1 MRGEIRFLR
10 RGKLVKLSGVS
21 PTLTLLDYLR
31 LTERATGTKE
41 GCAEGDCG
49 ACTVV
54 LRRQRG
60 ERLVYEPVNACIL
73 FMGQVDGCEIIT
85 VEDIA
90 RDGTL
95 HPVQQAMVDLH
106 GSQCGFCTPGFV
118 MALFALYHRAD
129 RQSVSR
135 QRVNDWI
142 AGNLCRCTGYRPIV
156 DAALSSCA
164 LPADDW
170 FSANARDTQRA
181 LAELRDSEDI
191 FIGTRDRFF
200 AAPASIVA
208 LAKLYFSHPDATL
221 IAGSTDVGLWVTK
234 QLRDLPKVIWL
245 GRVKGLDEIEDRR
258 DAVSFGAMVT
268 LSEAMPYLA
277 AIDRDLGEMMRRFAG
292 NQIRTAGTVGGN
304 IANGSPIGDMP
315 PALIALG
322 ATLALQHGDRPRT
335 LPLENY
341 FIDYGKQDRRPG
353 EFVRLVRVPKLL
365 AEDRFRC
372 YKISKRF
379 DSDISAVMG
388 AFKLRVDGTRIA
400 GARIAFGGMAAIPKR
415 ANRAEKALIEK
426 YLDRPR
432 DWDEAIA
439 LLAEDFKPI
448 DDLRAS
454 AAYRLDAARAL
465 LRKALT
471 EIGGTSTRATRIT
484 GFREAVDVGS
494 A

>member
-1 MRGEIRFLR
+1 MRGDIRFLR
-10 RGKLVKLSGVS
+10 RGKVVKLSGIS

-54 LRRQRG
+54 LRRLRG
-60 ERLVYEPVNACIL
+60 EKLVYEPVNACIL
-73 FMGQVDGCEIIT
+73 FAGQADGCEIIT
-85 VEDIA
+85 VEDLA

-129 RQSVSR
+129 PRPVDR
-135 QRVNDWI
+135 RRVNDWI

-156 DAALSSCA
+156 DAALGACA
-164 LPADDW
+164 EPANDW
-170 FSANARDTQRA
+170 FSTEEPDARRA
-181 LAELRDSEDI
+181 LAELKDSEDI
-191 FIGTRDRFF
+191 FLGDRQRFF
-200 AAPASIVA
+200 AAPASITS
-208 LAKLYFSHPDATL
+208 LYRLYFANPDATL

-258 DAVSFGAMVT
+258 DAVSFGASVT
-268 LSEAMPYLA
+268 LWEAIPYLSA
-277 AIDRDLGEMMRRFAG
+277 LDRDLGELMRRFAG
-292 NQIRTAGTVGGN
+292 TQIRMAATVGGN
-304 IANGSPIGDMP
+304 IANGSPIGDLP
-315 PALIALG
+315 PVLIALG
-322 ATLALQHGDRPRT
+322 ATLGLQRGERPRT

-341 FIDYGKQDRRPG
+341 FLDYGKQDRASG
-353 EFVRLVRVPKLL
+353 EFVRVVRIPKFGDG
-365 AEDRFRC
+365 EHFRC

-388 AFKLRVDGTRIA
+388 AFKLRLDGTRIA
-400 GARIAFGGMAAIPKR
+400 GARIAYGGMAAIPKR
-415 ANRAEKALIEK
+415 ARTAEKALIET
-426 YLDRPR
+426 YLDRPETLE
-432 DWDEAIA
+432 EAIEA
-439 LLAEDFKPI
+439 LAQDFSPI
-448 DDLRAS
+448 DDPRAS
-454 AAYRLDAARAL
+454 ARYRLDAARAL
-465 LRKALT
+465 LRRALT
-471 EIGGTSTRATRIT
+471 EIGGTSTRKTRVV
-484 GFREAVDVGS
+484 GFREAADVAS

>member
-1 MRGEIRFLR
+1 MRAEVRFIR
-10 RGKLVKLSGVS
+10 RGKLVRLPNVS

-54 LRRQRG
+54 LRRLRG
-60 ERLVYEPVNACIL
+60 EKLTYEPVNACIL
-73 FMGQVDGCEIIT
+73 LAAQADGTEVIA
-85 VEDIA
+85 VEDLA
-90 RDGTL
+90 RGDTL
-95 HPVQQAMVDLH
+95 HPVQQALVDHH

-118 MALFALYHRAD
+118 MALFALHHRTDGKPAD
-129 RQSVSR
+129 RQ
-135 QRVNDWI
+135 QVNDWI

-156 DAALSSCA
+156 DAGIAACIA
-164 LPADDW
+164 PANDW
-170 FSANARDTQRA
+170 FSAEEPDARRA
-181 LAELRDSEDI
+181 LAELKDTDDI
-191 FIGTRDRFF
+191 FIGTKERFF
-200 AAPASIVA
+200 AAPAGLTS
-208 LAKLYFSHPDATL
+208 LAKLCIANPDATL
-221 IAGSTDVGLWVTK
+221 VAGATDVGLWVTK

-245 GRVKGLDEIEDRR
+245 GRVKNLDEIEDRR

-277 AIDRDLGEMMRRFAG
+277 AIDRDLGELLRRFAG

-315 PALIALG
+315 PALIAVG
-322 ATLALQHGDRPRT
+322 ATLALQQGDRTRT

-341 FIDYGKQDRRPG
+341 FVDYGKQDRRPG
-353 EFVRLVRVPKLL
+353 EFVRLVRVPKFS

-388 AFKLRVDGTRIA
+388 AFKLRVDGMRIA

-415 ANRAEKALIEK
+415 ASRAEKALIEK
-426 YLDRPR
+426 YLDRPQ

-454 AAYRLDAARAL
+454 ADYRLDAARAL

-471 EIGGTSTRATRIT
+471 EIGGAPTRQTRIT
-484 GFREAVDVGS
+484 GFRETADVGV

>member
-10 RGKLVKLSGVS
+10 RGKVVKLSGVS

-54 LRRQRG
+54 LRRLRG

-73 FMGQVDGCEIIT
+73 FAGQADGCEIIT
-85 VEDIA
+85 VEDLA
-90 RDGTL
+90 RDGML

-129 RQSVSR
+129 GRPVDR
-135 QRVNDWI
+135 ARVNDWI

-156 DAALSSCA
+156 DAALASCA
-164 LPADDW
+164 EPPNDS
-170 FSANARDTQRA
+170 FSTEEREARRM
-181 LAELRDSEDI
+181 LGELRDGEDI
-191 FIGTRDRFF
+191 YFGNRERFF
-200 AAPASIVA
+200 AAPAGIMP
-208 LAKLYFSHPDATL
+208 LAKLYYANPDATL

-258 DAVSFGAMVT
+258 DAISFGATVT
-268 LSEAMPYLA
+268 LTEAMPYLA
-277 AIDRDLGEMMRRFAG
+277 AIDRDLGELTRRFAG
-292 NQIRTAGTVGGN
+292 TQVRMAATVGGN
-304 IANGSPIGDMP
+304 IANGSPIGDLP

-322 ATLALQHGDRPRT
+322 ATLGLQRGERPRT

-341 FIDYGKQDRRPG
+341 FLDYGKQDRQPG
-353 EFVRLVRVPKLL
+353 EFVRVVRIPKFG

-372 YKISKRF
+372 FKISKRF

-388 AFKLRVDGTRIA
+388 AFKLRLDGTRIA
-400 GARIAFGGMAAIPKR
+400 GARVAFGGMAAIPKR
-415 ANRAEKALIEK
+415 ARATEKALIET
-426 YLDRPR
+426 YLDRPETL
-432 DWDEAIA
+432 DEAAEA
-439 LLAEDFKPI
+439 LAQDFSPI

-454 AAYRLDAARAL
+454 ARYRLDAARAL
-465 LRKALT
+465 LRRALT
-471 EIGGTSTRATRIT
+471 EIGGTSTRKTRVV
-484 GFREAVDVGS
+484 GFREAADVAS

>member
-10 RGKLVKLSGVS
+10 RGRVVKLAGIS

-54 LRRQRG
+54 LRRLRG

-73 FMGQVDGCEIIT
+73 FAGQADGCEIIT
-85 VEDIA
+85 VEDLA
-90 RDGTL
+90 RDGSL
-95 HPVQQAMVDLH
+95 HPVQQSMVDLH

-129 RQSVSR
+129 TRPVDR

-156 DAALSSCA
+156 GAALAACA
-164 LPADDW
+164 APANDW
-170 FSANARDTQRA
+170 FSGEEPEVRCA
-181 LAELRDSEDI
+181 LAELRDGEDI
-191 FIGTRDRFF
+191 FIGSRERFF
-200 AAPASIVA
+200 AAPASITS
-208 LAKLYFSHPDATL
+208 LYRLYFANPAATL

-234 QLRDLPKVIWL
+234 ELRELSKVIWL

-258 DAVSFGAMVT
+258 DAVSFGATVT
-268 LSEAMPYLA
+268 LAEAMPYLA
-277 AIDRDLGEMMRRFAG
+277 ALDRDLGEVARRFAG
-292 NQIRTAGTVGGN
+292 TQIRMAATVGGN
-304 IANGSPIGDMP
+304 IANGSPIGDLP

-322 ATLALQHGDRPRT
+322 ATLGLQRGDRPRT

-341 FIDYGKQDRRPG
+341 FLDYGKQDRQAG
-353 EFVRLVRVPKLL
+353 EFVRVVRIPKFG
-365 AEDRFRC
+365 EGEHFRC
-372 YKISKRF
+372 YKVSKRF

-388 AFKLRVDGTRIA
+388 AFKLRLDGTRIA

-415 ANRAEKALIEK
+415 ARAAEKALIET
-426 YLDRPR
+426 YLDRPATLE
-432 DWDEAIA
+432 EAIEA
-439 LLAEDFKPI
+439 LAHDFSPI

-454 AAYRLDAARAL
+454 AKYRLDVARAL
-465 LRKALT
+465 LRRALT
-471 EIGGTSTRATRIT
+471 EIAGAPTRKTRVV
-484 GFREAVDVGS
+484 GFREPADVAS

>member
-10 RGKLVKLSGVS
+10 RGKVVKLDGFS
-21 PTLTLLDYLR
+21 PTLTLLDHLR
-31 LTERATGTKE
+31 LSERATGTKE

-54 LRRQRG
+54 LRRLRG

-73 FMGQVDGCEIIT
+73 FAAQADGTEIIT
-85 VEDIA
+85 VEDLA
-90 RDGTL
+90 RDHDL
-95 HPVQQAMVDLH
+95 HPVQQAMVDQH

-129 RQSVSR
+129 GKPVDR

-142 AGNLCRCTGYRPIV
+142 AGNLCRCTGYRPII
-156 DAALSSCA
+156 DAALTSCA
-164 LPADDW
+164 APANDW
-170 FSANARDTQRA
+170 FSTEEPAARRA
-181 LAELRDSEDI
+181 LGELRDSEDI
-191 FIGTRDRFF
+191 FVGTKERFF
-200 AAPASIVA
+200 AAPAGITA
-208 LAKLYFSHPDATL
+208 LAKLYHANPDATL
-221 IAGSTDVGLWVTK
+221 VAGSTDVGLWVTK
-234 QLRDLPKVIWL
+234 QLRDLPKLIWL

-268 LSEAMPYLA
+268 HTEAMTYLA
-277 AIDRDLGEMMRRFAG
+277 AIDRDLGELMRRFAG
-292 NQIRTAGTVGGN
+292 TQVRMAATIGGN
-304 IANGSPIGDMP
+304 IANGSPIGDLP

-322 ATLALQHGDRPRT
+322 ATLALQRGERPRT

-341 FIDYGKQDRRPG
+341 FLDYGKQDRQPG
-353 EFVRLVRVPKLL
+353 EFVRLVRIPKFGPD
-365 AEDRFRC
+365 EHFRC

-415 ANRAEKALIEK
+415 ARVTEKALIES
-426 YLDRPR
+426 YLDQPES
-432 DWDEAIA
+432 WDEAVAA
-439 LLAEDFKPI
+439 LAQDFAPI

-454 AAYRLDAARAL
+454 AQYRLEVARAL

-471 EIGGTSTRATRIT
+471 EIGGAPTRQTRLV
-484 GFREAVDVGS
+484 GYREAADVRP

>member
-10 RGKLVKLSGVS
+10 RGKVVKLSGAA
-21 PTLTLLDYLR
+21 PMQTLLDYLR
-31 LTERATGTKE
+31 LSERATGTKE

-54 LRRQRG
+54 LRRLRG
-60 ERLVYEPVNACIL
+60 DRLVYEPVNACIL
-73 FMGQVDGCEIIT
+73 FAGQADGTEVIT
-85 VEDIA
+85 VEDLA
-90 RDGTL
+90 RDDTL

-118 MALFALYHRAD
+118 MALFALHHRGD
-129 RQSVSR
+129 SRPVDR

-156 DAALSSCA
+156 DAAMASCA
-164 LPADDW
+164 APANDW
-170 FSANARDTQRA
+170 FSAEEPDVRRA
-181 LAELRDSEDI
+181 LVALRDSEDI
-191 FIGTRDRFF
+191 FIGTRERFF
-200 AAPASIVA
+200 ASPATNMS
-208 LAKLYFSHPDATL
+208 LAKLYYSHPDATL
-221 IAGSTDVGLWVTK
+221 IAGSTDAGLWVTK

-268 LSEAMPYLA
+268 HTEAMPYLT
-277 AIDRDLGEMMRRFAG
+277 AIDRDLGELMRRFAG
-292 NQIRTAGTVGGN
+292 TQVRMAATVGGN
-304 IANGSPIGDMP
+304 IANGSPIGDLP

-322 ATLALQHGDRPRT
+322 ATLGLQRGERPRT

-341 FIDYGKQDRRPG
+341 FLDYGKQDRQPG
-353 EFVRLVRVPKLL
+353 EFVRVVRIPKFG
-365 AEDRFRC
+365 EGEHFRC

-388 AFKLRVDGTRIA
+388 AFKLRIDGTRIA

-415 ANRAEKALIEK
+415 ARNAEKALIET
-426 YLDRPR
+426 YLDRPQTLE
-432 DWDEAIA
+432 EAVEA
-439 LLAEDFKPI
+439 LSQDFSPI
-448 DDLRAS
+448 GDLRAS
-454 AAYRLDAARAL
+454 AQYRLDVARAL

-471 EIGGTSTRATRIT
+471 EIGGESTRRTRVV
-484 GFREAVDVGS
+484 GFREAADVAS

>member
-1 MRGEIRFLR
+1 M
-10 RGKLVKLSGVS
+10 
-21 PTLTLLDYLR
+21 
-31 LTERATGTKE
+31 
-41 GCAEGDCG
+41 
-49 ACTVV
+49 
-54 LRRQRG
+54 RG

-73 FMGQVDGCEIIT
+73 FAGQADGCEIIT
-85 VEDIA
+85 VEDLA

-129 RQSVSR
+129 SKPVDR

-156 DAALSSCA
+156 DAALAVVRASRRTTGFRPRS
-164 LPADDW
+164 AD
-170 FSANARDTQRA
+170 ARRA
-181 LAELRDSEDI
+181 LDRTDATAKTSSSA
-191 FIGTRDRFF
+191 TRERFF
-200 AAPASIVA
+200 AAPASITA
-208 LAKLYFSHPDATL
+208 LAKLYFANPDATL

-268 LSEAMPYLA
+268 LTEAMPYLA
-277 AIDRDLGEMMRRFAG
+277 AIDRDLGELMRRFAG
-292 NQIRTAGTVGGN
+292 TQVRMAATVGGN
-304 IANGSPIGDMP
+304 IANGSPIGDLP

-322 ATLALQHGDRPRT
+322 ATLGLQRGERPRT

-341 FIDYGKQDRRPG
+341 FLDYGKQDRQPG
-353 EFVRLVRVPKLL
+353 EFVRVVRIPKFG
-365 AEDRFRC
+365 EGEHFRC

-388 AFKLRVDGTRIA
+388 AFKLRLDGTRIA

-415 ANRAEKALIEK
+415 ARTTEKALIET
-426 YLDRPR
+426 YLDRPQTLE
-432 DWDEAIA
+432 EAIDA
-439 LLAEDFKPI
+439 LAQDFSPI
-448 DDLRAS
+448 DDMRAS
-454 AAYRLDAARAL
+454 AKYRLDAARAL
-465 LRKALT
+465 LRRALT
-471 EIGGTSTRATRIT
+471 EIGGASTRKTRVV
-484 GFREAVDVGS
+484 GFREAADVAS

>member
-1 MRGEIRFLR
+1 MRTEVQFLR
-10 RGKLVKLSGVS
+10 RGQTVKLAAMS

-54 LRRQRG
+54 LRRLRG

-73 FMGQVDGCEIIT
+73 FAAQADGTEVIT
-85 VEDIA
+85 VEDLA
-90 RDGTL
+90 RDDAL
-95 HPVQQAMVDLH
+95 HPVQQAMVDQH

-129 RQSVSR
+129 GKPVDR

-156 DAALSSCA
+156 DAALTSCA
-164 LPADDW
+164 APANDW
-170 FSANARDTQRA
+170 FSTEEPGVRRA
-181 LAELRDSEDI
+181 LSALKDSEDI
-191 FIGTRDRFF
+191 FIGTKERFF
-200 AAPASIVA
+200 AAPATMAA
-208 LAKLYFSHPDATL
+208 LTKLYTLHPDATL
-221 IAGSTDVGLWVTK
+221 VAGSTDVALWVTK

-245 GRVKGLDEIEDRR
+245 GRVKGLEEIDDRQ

-268 LSEAMPYLA
+268 HAEAMPYLA
-277 AIDRDLGEMMRRFAG
+277 AIDRDLGELMRRFAG
-292 NQIRTAGTVGGN
+292 NQIRTAATVCGN
-304 IANGSPIGDMP
+304 IANGSPIGDLP

-322 ATLALQHGDRPRT
+322 ATVALQRNDRPRT
-335 LPLENY
+335 LPLENFY
-341 FIDYGKQDRRPG
+341 LDYGKQDRVAG
-353 EFVRLVRVPKLL
+353 EYVRTVRVPKFGPD
-365 AEDRFRC
+365 ERFRC

-388 AFKLRVDGTRIA
+388 AFKLRLVGSRIA
-400 GARIAFGGMAAIPKR
+400 GARVAFGGMAAIPKR
-415 ANRAEKALIEK
+415 ARATEKALIERH
-426 YLDRPR
+426 LDRPKE
-432 DWDEAIA
+432 WDEAIA
-439 LLAEDFKPI
+439 ALAQDFAPI
-448 DDLRAS
+448 DDVRAS

-465 LRKALT
+465 LRRALT
-471 EIGGTSTRATRIT
+471 EIAGAPTHQTRVV
-484 GFREAVDVGS
+484 GFREAAGVGT

>member
-1 MRGEIRFLR
+1 MRADVRFIR
-10 RGKLVKLSGVS
+10 RGKVVKLLNVS

-54 LRRQRG
+54 LRRLRG
-60 ERLVYEPVNACIL
+60 EKLTYEPVNACIL
-73 FMGQVDGCEIIT
+73 FAAQADGSEVIT
-85 VEDIA
+85 VEDLA
-90 RDGTL
+90 RGDQL
-95 HPVQQAMVDLH
+95 HPVQQALVDHH

-118 MALFALYHRAD
+118 MALFALHHRAD
-129 RQSVSR
+129 GKPVDRAQ
-135 QRVNDWI
+135 VNDWI

-156 DAALSSCA
+156 DAGIAACIA
-164 LPADDW
+164 PANDW
-170 FSANARDTQRA
+170 FSAEEPAARRA
-181 LAELRDSEDI
+181 LSELKDADDV
-191 FIGTRDRFF
+191 FIGTKERFF
-200 AAPASIVA
+200 AAPAGLTS
-208 LAKLYFSHPDATL
+208 LAKLYGANPDATL
-221 IAGSTDVGLWVTK
+221 VAGATDVGLWVTK

-245 GRVKGLDEIEDRR
+245 GRVKGLEEIEDRR

-268 LSEAMPYLA
+268 LSEAMPYLS
-277 AIDRDLGEMMRRFAG
+277 AIDRDLGELLRRFAG

-304 IANGSPIGDMP
+304 IANGSPIGDLP

-322 ATLALQHGDRPRT
+322 ATLALQHGDRTRNM
-335 LPLENY
+335 PLENY

-353 EFVRLVRVPKLL
+353 EFVRVVRIPKS
-365 AEDRFRC
+365 APGERFRC

-415 ANRAEKALIEK
+415 SKAAEKALIEK
-426 YLDRPR
+426 YLDRPQ

-439 LLAEDFKPI
+439 LIGEDFKPI

-454 AAYRLDAARAL
+454 AKYRLDVARAL
-465 LRKALT
+465 LRRALT
-471 EIGGTSTRATRIT
+471 EIGGASTQQTRIT
-484 GFREAVDVGS
+484 GFREAADVGV